1 MPIGCVNE
9 GLVVVTLENVKK
21 YILNFKL
28 RAGMKKTEGK
38 HLILLK

>member
-21 YILNFKL
+21 DILIFKL
-28 RAGMKKTEGK
+28 RSGMKKTEGK

>member
-1 MPIGCVNE
+1 VNE
-9 GLVVVTLENVKK
+9 GLVVVVTLENVKK
-21 YILNFKL
+21 DILNFKL

>member
-9 GLVVVTLENVKK
+9 VENVKK
-21 YILNFKL
+21 DILNFKL
-28 RAGMKKTEGK
+28 CAGMKKTEGK